1 MSSMIQS
8 NPMEQ
13 AETLVQHVYG
23 LRQSCTQKLSDGVL
37 QKVQAVRKTC
47 MQAEATEGTPQAWR
61 RGGGGG
67 GGSGGTNGHGHGH
80 GHGRQPQQGQ
90 GREQSFSSGAPQ
102 AWRRGGPSQSS
113 NPSKQSS
120 GGGQPYQPHARYVSK
135 FTNSSVPVEKTILNK
150 VILNKLNTFSAK
162 NYDDVKAFLQ
172 QILDG
177 DEKEFLQ
184 AFMSLVFEKATN
196 EPTFCNLYAKMI
208 SELIDQYK
216 SLSDE
221 LVRLYNEYLPIFDE
235 PRTEHI
241 ANYDQLVQKNLE
253 HVHRLGYSQFLSDL
267 TRFSVLT
274 FEQLQV
280 LYMKIFEQI
289 KVLAKDTDSDKERL
303 AEYAQCLWRMT
314 ESFQT
319 NKQQKITIIRR
330 KLLTVCEPL
339 LQDLLT
345 NQKTQYP
352 GMDGRTKAY
361 LRNCLFILQE
371 KTPAQSR

>member
-1 MSSMIQS
+1 MSTSIQT
-8 NPMEQ
+8 NPIEQ
-13 AETLVQHVYG
+13 VESLVQHVYG
-23 LRQSCTQKLSDGVL
+23 LRQSCTQKLSDSIL
-37 QKVQAVRKTC
+37 QKVQTVRKTC
-47 MQAEATEGTPQAWR
+47 TQAEAAEGTPQAWR
-61 RGGGGG
+61 RGGGNG
-67 GGSGGTNGHGHGH
+67 GGSNSHSNGHGHS
-80 GHGRQPQQGQ
+80 RQSHQGQGQ

-102 AWRRGGPSQSS
+102 AWRRGGPSQNS
-113 NPSKQSS
+113 NPPKQSS

-221 LVRLYNEYLPIFDE
+221 LTRLYNEYLPIFDE
-235 PRTEHI
+235 PRTEI
-241 ANYDQLVQKNLE
+241 TTNYDQLVQKNLE

-289 KVLAKDTDSDKERL
+289 KLLAKEADSDKERL

-319 NKQQKITIIRR
+319 NKQHKITIIRR

-339 LQDLLT
+339 LQDILT
-345 NQKTQYP
+345 NQKTHYP

-361 LRNCLFILQE
+361 LKNCLFILQE
-371 KTPAQSR
+371 KVPAQSR

>member
-67 GGSGGTNGHGHGH
+67 GGSGGTNGHGH

-267 TRFSVLT
+267 TAASTTGALSLATEDVTDGHIGVSSYGATDTVDTTETSLGYISNSVGDSSDGFTCCSQGMADWGIDLSKEASTQHVITTGVASALAISTTRFAVC
-274 FEQLQV
+274 
-280 LYMKIFEQI
+280 
-289 KVLAKDTDSDKERL
+289 A
-303 AEYAQCLWRMT
+303 
-314 ESFQT
+314 
-319 NKQQKITIIRR
+319 TIATRHT
-330 KLLTVCEPL
+330 LGHL
-339 LQDLLT
+339 
-345 NQKTQYP
+345 N
-352 GMDGRTKAY
+352 
-361 LRNCLFILQE
+361 
-371 KTPAQSR
+371 